1 MLRTQFRLKP
11 KRLIRRRK
19 HKRSLAQ
26 QIYMKKQRGCLK
38 RAKVLKGDNTVIF
51 ESYLYLN
58 IILYMDFPVLCCFCL
73 VESCGGVWVKLITL
87 YLPEPYLKA
96 LQGLVDGRYY
106 PNRAEAIRVAIRDLL
121 NDEAWRKNASG

>member
-1 MLRTQFRLKP
+1 M
-11 KRLIRRRK
+11 
-19 HKRSLAQ
+19 
-26 QIYMKKQRGCLK
+26 Y
-38 RAKVLKGDNTVIF
+38 

-58 IILYMDFPVLCCFCL
+58 IILYMDSPVPFDFTL

-96 LQGLVDGRYY
+96 LQDLVDDRYY

-121 NDEAWRKNASG
+121 NAEAWGKPASG